1 MQAPYFDF
9 INFPEFCTKANFS
22 LLLIL
27 LVGDNECS
35 AAASDNENISPSE
48 NCKWVH
54 HADDNA
60 RHRFKL
66 MTLSLLTTGHL
77 IQVIQSLKMIDKAH
91 FLKI

>member
-1 MQAPYFDF
+1 MLAPYFNLTYF
-9 INFPEFCTKANFS
+9 NFVLKASFS

-35 AAASDNENISPSE
+35 AAASDNENISPGE

-60 RHRFKL
+60 RHCFML
-66 MTLSLLTTGHL
+66 MAPSLLTTGHL
-77 IQVIQSLKMIDKAH
+77 IQVVRLLEGIYKAH
-91 FLKI
+91 VLII